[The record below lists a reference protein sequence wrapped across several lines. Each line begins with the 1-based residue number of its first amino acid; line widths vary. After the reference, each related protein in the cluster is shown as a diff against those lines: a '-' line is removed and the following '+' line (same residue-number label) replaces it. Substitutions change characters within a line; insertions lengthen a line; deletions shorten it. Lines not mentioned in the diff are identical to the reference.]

1 MRRSDQLRHKDGTTD
16 DPNTFLLNS
25 FTMRPGRQTGA
36 HTAGVLLNKMQSTVL
51 GRYVPRVVD
60 QPDGL
65 NRAIRIMVENQRL
78 VAKADEKVGLDAQ
91 CVCLPRVPQAPGIM
105 LSNLDGHSIPTTNN
119 SFGFFDATASGTSKL
134 VRYWHT
140 VAASWINSREPPTLR
155 ILTIKQSDLGT

>member
-1 MRRSDQLRHKDGTTD
+1 
-16 DPNTFLLNS
+16 
-25 FTMRPGRQTGA
+25 MRPGWQTGA
-36 HTAGVLLNKMQSTVL
+36 HTAGVPLNKMQSTVL

-119 SFGFFDATASGTSKL
+119 SFGFFDADGFRYKQVGPLLAHGGGVMDQFEGTADPQNPDNQTVGF
-134 VRYWHT
+134 RY
-140 VAASWINSREPPTLR
+140 VKVPR
-155 ILTIKQSDLGT
+155 